1 MRESYGKLSQR
12 TWTSSER
19 IKEDPESVV
28 FYEDIEHMVTLV
40 LKLCSTQDQCKR
52 VLRFLTFSFAKCFN
66 MPLEASI
73 TGQCKKWDP
82 SSLEL
87 QILKVLTENNP
98 ALQTNESAAI
108 RLQIECQLEEGPI
121 SNSTIV
127 KQILQD

>member
-1 MRESYGKLSQR
+1 
-12 TWTSSER
+12 
-19 IKEDPESVV
+19 
-28 FYEDIEHMVTLV
+28 
-40 LKLCSTQDQCKR
+40 
-52 VLRFLTFSFAKCFN
+52 
-66 MPLEASI
+66 LEASI

-87 QILKVLTENNP
+87 QMLKVLTENNP

-127 KQILQD
+127 KQILRDYSTSNEVFLVYADQLL

>member
-28 FYEDIEHMVTLV
+28 FYEDIEHVVTLV

-87 QILKVLTENNP
+87 
-98 ALQTNESAAI
+98 
-108 RLQIECQLEEGPI
+108 
-121 SNSTIV
+121 
-127 KQILQD
+127 